1 MENEFRRAEEQYYRL
16 RGRYSIGRINED
28 EFDAALRN
36 LVVRDEQGRDW
47 MLGANSG
54 LWYYYDGTDWIQ
66 ADPTEGVPPIKDVS
80 PLASSGR
87 SLPLGLIGLIAIT
100 LVGLGIVL
108 VLALNSP
115 DLVVS
120 NVSLPTATRIVPPTF
135 NVGAPLPTSTLVA
148 SLPFSAATPTPPPIV
163 SEVTPVP
170 VTLTPTLGFYV
181 EPTESSTPVLIP
193 TVTPLAPRTG
203 APSDTTAGSENISF
217 DQNTDADGAQSF
229 DNLPPGI
236 YVLGLQVL
244 PVPARRH
251 EPVTYNVTFLNT
263 SGAPRSFDWRIVVL
277 NQDKRGRNKD
287 WGQSDVQ
294 GITIPPGTHTYSISY
309 TTVTNP
315 GGCITLQAVPGWRR
329 EDSARMFFVSPNG
342 NPLIVNFQVC

>member
-1 MENEFRRAEEQYYRL
+1 MEHEFRRAEEQYYRL

-54 LWYYYDGTDWIQ
+54 VWYYYDGTDWVQ
-66 ADPTEGVPPIKDVS
+66 ADPHEGVPPIKDVS
-80 PLASSGR
+80 PPLPGR

-108 VLALNSP
+108 TLALNSP
-115 DLVVS
+115 DLVATHA
-120 NVSLPTATRIVPPTF
+120 SLPTATRIVPPTF
-135 NVGAPLPTSTLVA
+135 AVVVPQPTNKLVA
-148 SLPFSAATPTPPPIV
+148 SLPFSAATATPSPTF
-163 SEVTPVP
+163 SANTPVP
-170 VTLTPTLGFYV
+170 LTGTPTLGFYI

-193 TVTPLAPRTG
+193 TVTPLAPG
-203 APSDTTAGSENISF
+203 ETAAGGGTQNASF
-217 DQNTDADGAQSF
+217 DQNTGADGPPSTE
-229 DNLPPGI
+229 NLPPGV
-236 YVLGLQVL
+236 YAVGLEIL
-244 PVPARRH
+244 PVSARRF
-251 EPVTYNVTFLNT
+251 EPVTYNVTFLNK
-263 SGAPRSFDWRIVVL
+263 SGAPRSFDWRIIIL

-287 WGQSDVQ
+287 WGQSNVQ
-294 GITIPPGTHTYSISY
+294 GITIPPGTHTYSIAY

-329 EDSARMFFVSPNG
+329 EDNARMFFPSPNG
-342 NPLIVNFQVC
+342 NPLIVN